1 MRSLTLYSKRILSN
15 PRFYISAYL
24 ERNRDEYNERLLAIS
39 RDGNWNGWISFFLRA
54 IVEQAEENSQ
64 KATHILGL
72 YDEMKQKVPEI
83 ARSKYSI
90 QAIDAIFSRP
100 IFRPVDFVE
109 YSEMTA

>member
-1 MRSLTLYSKRILSN
+1 
-15 PRFYISAYL
+15 
-24 ERNRDEYNERLLAIS
+24 
-39 RDGNWNGWISFFLRA
+39 
-54 IVEQAEENSQ
+54 VEQAEENSQ

-83 ARSKYSI
+83 TRSKYSI

-109 YSEMTA
+109 YSEIPEESAKRILRELKNARVLEVLRERQGRRPTVYVFPQLIAISEGGRL

>member
-1 MRSLTLYSKRILSN
+1 M
-15 PRFYISAYL
+15 
-24 ERNRDEYNERLLAIS
+24 
-39 RDGNWNGWISFFLRA
+39 
-54 IVEQAEENSQ
+54 EQAEENSQ

-109 YSEMTA
+109 CSEIPKESAKRILRELKNARVLEVLRERQGRRPTVYVFPRLIAISEGGRL

>member
-1 MRSLTLYSKRILSN
+1 M
-15 PRFYISAYL
+15 FYISAYL
-24 ERNRDEYNERLLAIS
+24 ERNRDEYHERLLAIS

-83 ARSKYSI
+83 TTLEILDSGDRCHLLPPDLST
-90 QAIDAIFSRP
+90 R
-100 IFRPVDFVE
+100 
-109 YSEMTA
+109 